1 MKMTMTMNTTNTP
14 LCDDDSPFECNSSF
28 VLYLEP
34 IYNSYLKI
42 YQNVITLNCAPSGP
56 LSKMV
61 TQINFQK
68 LSPFQQAGPLFDG
81 QCVYVLLRYPVCKV
95 GSGNSAFKYNRAFMG
110 AQDIP
115 SVFSYLQ
122 SNGYH
127 IDTSM
132 TSMLQD
138 SAINVGG
145 VSETRYSGNRKMIA
159 MVNS

>member
-1 MKMTMTMNTTNTP
+1 MQ
-14 LCDDDSPFECNSSF
+14 LGRGAGAGHCRLARLGSAGARRSH
-28 VLYLEP
+28 L
-34 IYNSYLKI
+34 
-42 YQNVITLNCAPSGP
+42 
-56 LSKMV
+56 
-61 TQINFQK
+61 QINFQK

-159 MVNS
+159 IVNS